1 VPEPRARGGAAVLTT
16 NLDHLRWMAAGMV
29 VVQHCRG
36 LVLKDYSPAAGP
48 AAKLL
53 YALTGFSHQAVV
65 IFFVISGY
73 LVGGKALR
81 MLKRGPEDGEARR
94 FVVDRFS
101 RIFIV
106 LWPALALTAAIALL
120 APDAAIL
127 RADAWAA
134 GVPNVRAGSPPGTWA
149 AAALLLNE
157 MVAPSVAWDGPLW
170 SLAFEW
176 TYYMIAAAL
185 LFVLAKRR
193 TAPGLAIVG
202 YALALVLL
210 SAVTRGMIL
219 AMFPFWVAGALASQ
233 VRGLRLPW
241 LTIPLFLV
249 ALATSRVQVYPWPQ
263 DAFVAA
269 ATALLLADNWFRE
282 KEPAPRAGHAL
293 ALFSFSLYA
302 IHFPVVL
309 LGIAFLQKAGLLA
322 SRMDPGAEAYAIV
335 VALVAFAYLVSWSFA
350 QLTERNTERL
360 RDLLTP
366 WVAGPRARPARLA
379 ADEPVSAELE
389 NVAPP
394 SAGSESA

>member
-1 VPEPRARGGAAVLTT
+1 MPEARRGAAAVLTT
-16 NLDHLRWMAAGMV
+16 NLDHLRWMAAAMV

-36 LVLKDYSPAAGP
+36 LVLKDYSAAAGP
-48 AAKLL
+48 AAKLM

-81 MLKRGPEDGEARR
+81 MLRRGATDADARR

-106 LWPALALTAAIALL
+106 LWPALALTGAFALF
-120 APDAAIL
+120 APDSPIL
-127 RADAWAA
+127 RTDAWAA
-134 GVPNVRAGSPPGTWA
+134 GIPNIRAGSTGETWA
-149 AAALLLNE
+149 AASVLLNE
-157 MVAPSVAWDGPLW
+157 MAAPSPSWDGPLW

-176 TYYMIAAAL
+176 TYYMIAAGL
-185 LFVLAKRR
+185 LFALARGR
-193 TAPGLAIVG
+193 SAFGTGILA
-202 YALALVLL
+202 YALALVAL

-219 AMFPFWVAGALASQ
+219 AMLPFWIAGALASQ
-233 VRGLRLPW
+233 VRRLRLPW

-249 ALATSRVQVYPWPQ
+249 ALAASRVQVYPWLQ

-282 KEPAPRAGHAL
+282 KEPAPRTGHAL
-293 ALFSFSLYA
+293 AQFSFSLYA

-309 LGIAFLQKAGLLA
+309 LAMAFLQKGGMVRARL
-322 SRMDPGAEAYAIV
+322 DPGVRSYGFV
-335 VALVAFAYLVSWSFA
+335 LGLVALGYVVSWAFA

-360 RDLLTP
+360 RDLLSP
-366 WVAGPRARPARLA
+366 RMAGSRARA
-379 ADEPVSAELE
+379 ADLPAEEPVSAELE
-389 NVAPP
+389 NVGPP
-394 SAGSESA
+394 LSGSESA